1 MNQKLVFFINML
13 HTNQGPIS
21 REIECLM
28 SEESTGCNSSVK
40 VSKLL
45 YASSG
50 KPSND
55 LLS

>member
-1 MNQKLVFFINML
+1 VDPHVTNQKLVFFINML

-21 REIECLM
+21 REVECLM

-45 YASSG
+45 YASSD
-50 KPSND
+50 K
-55 LLS
+55 